1 MITKLKNLIHRKK
14 VSAYLYE
21 EYQLAYEI
29 LCLIPVKSYFGKE
42 LPTNPIS
49 PPFFRASCLP
59 ASNKRVHNAV
69 KAYMPFLLYNVFKF
83 YGAPKDKLLLDSL
96 HKLDVE
102 LRRLKGKGNPWVRF
116 GVWVAN
122 SDMGLKECLS
132 SVPQEEQVELNLS
145 RPEYDMVLDES
156 VSEINQWFLENWESQ
171 KKWLSQLELST
182 TS

>member
-1 MITKLKNLIHRKK
+1 M
-14 VSAYLYE
+14 
-21 EYQLAYEI
+21 
-29 LCLIPVKSYFGKE
+29 
-42 LPTNPIS
+42 
-49 PPFFRASCLP
+49 
-59 ASNKRVHNAV
+59 
-69 KAYMPFLLYNVFKF
+69 
-83 YGAPKDKLLLDSL
+83 KD
-96 HKLDVE
+96 
-102 LRRLKGKGNPWVRF
+102 KGNPWVRF